1 MLFKTLNIT
10 ILFQTL
16 EMKNVNLRAGDK
28 LKVKGE
34 ILHDAEKY
42 VNNRLIFYCKPLKA
56 FQRIMCYLSYKVSAD
71 AQMKS

>member
-1 MLFKTLNIT
+1 
-10 ILFQTL
+10 
-16 EMKNVNLRAGDK
+16 MKNVNLRAGDK

-42 VNNRLIFYCKPLKA
+42 VNNILICYCKPLKA
-56 FQRIMCYLSYKVSAD
+56 FQRIMCYLDYKVSGD